1 MDNLQENYKD
11 FIKDNRLILKSQQR
25 FRIEKHNI
33 LTEEANKI
41 ASSVNSDKRIQS
53 INSIEKLDMEEA
65 KK

>member
-1 MDNLQENYKD
+1 MDNLQENYKG
-11 FIKDNRLILKSQQR
+11 FIKNNRLILKSQQR

-33 LTEEANKI
+33 LIEEANKI
-41 ASSVNSDKRIQS
+41 ASSANSDKRIQS

>member
-11 FIKDNRLILKSQQR
+11 FIKNNRLILKSQQR

-41 ASSVNSDKRIQS
+41 ASSANSDKRIQS

>member
-1 MDNLQENYKD
+1 MDNLQESYKD
-11 FIKDNRLILKSQQR
+11 FIKSNRLILKSQQR

-41 ASSVNSDKRIQS
+41 ASSANSDKRIQS